1 MRLIAIFGTLLGWF
15 ALLLQF
21 GLMPVA
27 SRWQFLAF
35 FTIWS
40 NIAATALLTRAAL
53 RPGPQDRRIALAVA
67 VAIGMVGIIYS
78 ALLRSLGNPQGW
90 HKLADTSL
98 HDVMPIVFVVFFLL
112 GPNQGL
118 RWRDA
123 GYALILPL
131 AYCVYALVR
140 GGIDGWYAYPFLD
153 AGKLGAA
160 AMARNIALL
169 ALAFLAMALL
179 LTGVARFASRLRTA
193 R

>member
-1 MRLIAIFGTLLGWF
+1 MRLIAVFGALLGWF

-21 GLMPVA
+21 SLLPVP
-27 SRWQFLAF
+27 SLWQFLGY

-40 NIAATALLTRAAL
+40 NIGATFLLTQAAL
-53 RPGPQDRRIALAVA
+53 RPVPQDRRIGLAFA

-78 ALLRSLGNPQGW
+78 AVLRSLWHPQGW
-90 HKLADTSL
+90 QKIADMSL

-112 GPNQGL
+112 GRNQGL

-140 GGIDGWYAYPFLD
+140 GSIDGWYAYPFLD
-153 AGKLGAA
+153 AGKLGAGA
-160 AMARNIALL
+160 LARNIAGL
-169 ALAFLAMALL
+169 ATAFLLMALL
-179 LTGVARFASRLRTA
+179 VLAIAGGASRLRTA

>member
-1 MRLIAIFGTLLGWF
+1 MRLIAVIGALLGCS

-21 GLMPVA
+21 SLLPVPVL
-27 SRWQFLAF
+27 WQFLGF

-40 NIAATALLTRAAL
+40 NIAATALLARAAL
-53 RPGPQDRRIALAVA
+53 RPAPQDRRVVLAVA

-78 ALLRSLGNPQGW
+78 ALLRFLWHPHGW
-90 HKLADTSL
+90 QKVADISL

-131 AYCVYALVR
+131 AYCVYALAR
-140 GGIDGWYAYPFLD
+140 GSIDGWYAYPFLD
-153 AGKLGAA
+153 AGKLGAVVL
-160 AMARNIALL
+160 ARNIAGL
-169 ALAFLAMALL
+169 AIAFLLMALL
-179 LTGVARFASRLRTA
+179 IVAIAGPASRLRTL